1 MRHPRDAPASARDS
15 PTVELSGYERMCA
28 SRLRLVPVTSCVL
41 ACCLVCLSWSPS
53 RPFTRPL
60 SDPVSPTVIDFTAT
74 RLAFNHHARTRIV
87 GL

>member
-15 PTVELSGYERMCA
+15 PTLELSGYERMCA
-28 SRLRLVPVTSCVL
+28 SLLRSVPVTSWR
-41 ACCLVCLSWSPS
+41 ACLLSCLSLLVSVPS
-53 RPFTRPL
+53 LHPPP